1 MIKEI
6 KKKILN
12 KYINN
17 YHTSRFLIHNQKYS
31 ITKNVEIVDHY
42 IWWFKNTRNFSIYKL
57 SKGKHIYFWSEL
69 ITLDREKYW
78 TCGFH
83 TDLNTNMMEIII
95 SYKIF
100 LKKIKKKKSLPV
112 IGLINKRNIFMKK
125 LNIDIGFQE
134 ISKKDSKNFKI
145 IKNNNKIKKTNKY
158 IFFKL

>member
-1 MIKEI
+1 MVKEI
-6 KKKILN
+6 KKKLLD

-31 ITKNVEIVDHY
+31 ITKNVEIIDHY

-100 LKKIKKKKSLPV
+100 LKKIKKKISLPV

-125 LNIDIGFQE
+125 LNKDIGFQE
-134 ISKKDSKNFKI
+134 ISKKDPKNFKI
-145 IKNNNKIKKTNKY
+145 IKNYYKIKNTNNY

>member
-1 MIKEI
+1 MVKEI
-6 KKKILN
+6 KKKLLD

-100 LKKIKKKKSLPV
+100 LKMIKKKISLPI

-125 LNIDIGFQE
+125 LNKDIGFQE
-134 ISKKDSKNFKI
+134 ISKKDPKNFKI
-145 IKNNNKIKKTNKY
+145 IKNYYKIKNTNNY

>member
-1 MIKEI
+1 MVKEI
-6 KKKILN
+6 KKKLLD

-31 ITKNVEIVDHY
+31 ITKNVEIIDHY
-42 IWWFKNTRNFSIYKL
+42 IWWFKNERNFSIYKL
-57 SKGKHIYFWSEL
+57 SKDKYIYFWSEL
-69 ITLDREKYW
+69 ITLDKEKYW

-100 LKKIKKKKSLPV
+100 LKKIKKKISLPV

-125 LNIDIGFQE
+125 LNKDIGFQE
-134 ISKKDSKNFKI
+134 ISKKEPKNFKI
-145 IKNNNKIKKTNKY
+145 IKNYYKIKNTNNY

>member
-1 MIKEI
+1 MVKEI
-6 KKKILN
+6 KKKLLD

-125 LNIDIGFQE
+125 LNKDIGFQE
-134 ISKKDSKNFKI
+134 ISKKDPKNFKI
-145 IKNNNKIKKTNKY
+145 IKNYHKIKNTNNY

>member
-1 MIKEI
+1 MVKEI
-6 KKKILN
+6 KKKLLD

-31 ITKNVEIVDHY
+31 ITKNVEIIDHY
-42 IWWFKNTRNFSIYKL
+42 IWWFKNERNFSIYKL
-57 SKGKHIYFWSEL
+57 SKDKYIYFWSEL
-69 ITLDREKYW
+69 ITLDKEKYW

-100 LKKIKKKKSLPV
+100 LKKIKKKISLPV

-125 LNIDIGFQE
+125 LNKDIGFQE
-134 ISKKDSKNFKI
+134 ISKKDPKNFKI
-145 IKNNNKIKKTNKY
+145 IKNYYKIKNTNNY

>member
-1 MIKEI
+1 MVKEI
-6 KKKILN
+6 KKKLLD

-31 ITKNVEIVDHY
+31 ITKNVEIIDHY
-42 IWWFKNTRNFSIYKL
+42 IWWFKNERNFSIYKL
-57 SKGKHIYFWSEL
+57 SKDKYIYFWSEL
-69 ITLDREKYW
+69 ITLDKEKYW

-95 SYKIF
+95 SYKTF
-100 LKKIKKKKSLPV
+100 LKKIKKKISLPV

-125 LNIDIGFQE
+125 LNKDIGFQE
-134 ISKKDSKNFKI
+134 ISKKEPKNFKI
-145 IKNNNKIKKTNKY
+145 IKNYYKIKNTNNY

>member
-1 MIKEI
+1 MVKEI
-6 KKKILN
+6 KKKLLD

-31 ITKNVEIVDHY
+31 ITKNVEIIDHY

-100 LKKIKKKKSLPV
+100 LKTIKKKISLPI

-125 LNIDIGFQE
+125 LNKDIGFQE
-134 ISKKDSKNFKI
+134 ISKKDPKNFKI
-145 IKNNNKIKKTNKY
+145 IKNYYKIKNTNNY

>member
-1 MIKEI
+1 MVKEI
-6 KKKILN
+6 KKKLLD

-31 ITKNVEIVDHY
+31 ITKNVEIIDHY
-42 IWWFKNTRNFSIYKL
+42 IWWFKNERNFSIYKL
-57 SKGKHIYFWSEL
+57 SKDKYIYFWSEL
-69 ITLDREKYW
+69 ITLDKEKYW

-95 SYKIF
+95 SYKTF
-100 LKKIKKKKSLPV
+100 LKMIKKKISLPI

-125 LNIDIGFQE
+125 LNKDIGFQE
-134 ISKKDSKNFKI
+134 ISKKDPKNFKI
-145 IKNNNKIKKTNKY
+145 IKNYYKIKNTNNY

>member
-1 MIKEI
+1 MVKEI
-6 KKKILN
+6 KKKLLD

-31 ITKNVEIVDHY
+31 ITKNVEIIDHY
-42 IWWFKNTRNFSIYKL
+42 IWWFKNERNFSIYKV
-57 SKGKHIYFWSEL
+57 SKDKYIYFWSEL
-69 ITLDREKYW
+69 ITLDKEKYW

-100 LKKIKKKKSLPV
+100 LKKIKKKISLPV

-125 LNIDIGFQE
+125 LNKDIGFQE
-134 ISKKDSKNFKI
+134 ISKKDPKNFKI
-145 IKNNNKIKKTNKY
+145 IKNYYKIKNTNNY